1 MSDKARAIPEGFNT
15 VSPYL
20 MVRGAAEAIDFYQRA
35 FGAEERYRMA
45 TPDGAVMHAELQLG
59 DSIVMLADEH
69 PQASAKP
76 PQSLGGTSVNI
87 ILYVEDVDALFKRA
101 VEAGA
106 KSVAD
111 PEDQFWGDRYGKLTD
126 PFGHEWSIATHV
138 EDVSPEEMTKR
149 FEAMFAPSSG

>member
-1 MSDKARAIPEGFNT
+1 MSDKVRAIPEGFNT

-35 FGAEERYRMA
+35 FGAKERYRMA

-59 DSIVMLADEH
+59 DSVIMLADEH
-69 PQASAKP
+69 PQATAKP

-87 ILYVEDVDALFKRA
+87 FLYVENVDELYEQA
-101 VEAGA
+101 VKAGA
-106 KSVAD
+106 TAVAE
-111 PEDQFWGDRYGKLTD
+111 PEDQFWGDRYGKLAD
-126 PFGHEWSIATHV
+126 PFGHEWSIGTHI

-149 FEAMFAPSSG
+149 FEAMFAGADG